1 MKFSISG
8 EFETL
13 QDIKEKHG
21 YVALD
26 YNQEIK
32 GNISITQTTNRPI
45 ATTARTSCPT
55 AS

>member
-32 GNISITQTTNRPI
+32 GKSPLTQTTNRPI
-45 ATTARTSCPT
+45 ATTARTNCPM